1 MEIPVEVQKW
11 AGRCSRCG
19 TCKYTYGQT
28 LPSCPP
34 GTRFLTEG
42 YFPSGRMWI
51 GLGLSQGALKLEDE
65 DLLERI
71 YTCTACK
78 GCEEQ
83 CAGIVQTH
91 VIEVIEAIRQMVVGE
106 GYLLPAHAA
115 MIDSLKKND
124 NVLDKP
130 KAERGAWAEG
140 LGLKDITKEK
150 ADVVYH
156 AGDMLSFDPEIWG
169 AARDA
174 IALLQQAGVDVGTAG
189 KEEACCGG
197 RAYEIGHLGEFTKY
211 AEHNLE
217 AYNGAG
223 ASKLVL
229 SCADGYSHIKLL
241 YPKVNAK
248 MNFEVLHM
256 VEYLDQLIK
265 EGKIKFTKK
274 VPMKV
279 TYHDPCH
286 LGRYNGIYD
295 PPRDILG
302 SIPGLELVEME
313 RIRELSWCCGAGGGV
328 KQAYPDFALWTANER
343 IQEAKA
349 TGATALVTSCP
360 WCIRNFKDAIK
371 EYGEKIEVYDIAE
384 IARKAV

>member
-1 MEIPVEVQKW
+1 MEVLDEVKDW
-11 AGRCSRCG
+11 AARCSRCG
-19 TCKYTYGQT
+19 TCRFTFNQY
-28 LPSCPP
+28 LPACPP
-34 GTRFLTEG
+34 GQRFHLEG
-42 YFPSGRMWI
+42 YYPSGRLWI
-51 GLGLSQGALKLEDE
+51 GRGLMEGALSLEDE
-65 DLLERI
+65 DVLERI
-71 YTCTACK
+71 YTCTACRS
-78 GCEEQ
+78 CDEQ
-83 CAGIVQTH
+83 CACMPKEHIV
-91 VIEVIEAIRQMVVGE
+91 EVIEAIRQMAVGA

-384 IARKAV
+384 IARKAI